1 MAKTSAVRQFVILL
15 YKGFLLRKYHY
26 IITFV
31 EIVFPIIFTTIP
43 CIILSEM
50 NYFYPGAHF
59 VEPAWVNSTTYLPFD
74 PFYYKPSAG
83 LRGMK
88 TEKALESY
96 CVYKIQ
102 KTRGT
107 RRMIGTVFND
117 FGDKLPASLNYKIRY
132 GAGMYGPS
140 DYISLKYQ
148 INGPHSDNDYSNS
161 FFLAWQASIEETFIL
176 KKAEEQGKTVNY
188 KVWMQKFPY
197 PVHRDTRWK
206 YSRVNVISWFLCYG
220 YLFFF
225 LNIVSRVTEE
235 KSNRSKEFLK
245 MMGMTDFT
253 YWASTFMNYFIIGFV
268 SMLIITIVYK
278 APLNFSAVYIR
289 FTDFMVLLIILSL
302 YMASLILFCM
312 LFSMFFNRTMFAAIA
327 FLMVYIISFT
337 LLLIY
342 LFDVEKDSYYF
353 HLSVFSKLTIC
364 LFPLGALLST
374 FHIITFHEAIG
385 EGVQWYNLTELSR
398 NPDINILMI
407 LGAMLFSCVL
417 YIIAIWYFDAVWPW
431 QPGMSKP
438 FYFFLTRSYWYSKE
452 PNTDKE
458 MTFVK
463 NNNSSEFFEEEPSG
477 MSPGVVIKN
486 LFKKF
491 RTGFRTKL
499 VVNDLSLNIY
509 QGQITALLGH
519 NGAGKTTIINIL
531 TGLYQPTSGT
541 ASINGFDILTE
552 ATKALRNVGVCLQ
565 HDVLYDTLTV
575 EEHLRIYAAMK
586 GVPWTSLD
594 SETTDVLN
602 MLKLTDE
609 RTQLACDLSGGVK
622 RKLSIGI
629 AIVGGSKVLLL
640 DEPTSGMDVEA
651 RRNVWDALLKIR
663 HSRTII
669 LTTHYMEEAD
679 VLGDRIAI
687 MVEGEIQCC
696 GSPMFLKQKF
706 GTGYNLHVVKDINFD
721 LNALISLIK
730 KYIPKVTLGNELEKD
745 ISVNLSTNTIS
756 KFGDMFE
763 ELENC
768 KTELGVISFGV
779 TITTMDDVFW
789 NVSNISEVKHK
800 LLLGRVGKRERLT
813 NFWLREDV
821 FGDSPGIKP
830 HPKVINQFIAVL
842 LKRFH
847 YSKRHW
853 SILITQLAIPLVLM
867 CLCLYIIK
875 FNSQQFKSETGSLKL
890 DIYSVYGATDGFYYF
905 KNPQL
910 SRLAKTLKKVYESN
924 QINVEKVSE
933 PTHYVLDYGKNDIST
948 YLKSFLVGGAIDQYS
963 YETLNLTAWFN
974 GEPYHALPMSLL
986 LMHTALLRNI
996 TSSGSIS
1003 LTNDPFPELRI
1014 FVVEDVGEIY
1024 RILAIVFV
1032 PLAFGFVS
1040 ASYILL
1046 PIYERET
1053 KAKLLQMMSGIPA
1066 AVYWIAMFYWD
1077 VMVHFVVCIVMIIPY
1092 AIFVHYA
1099 FFGIHSEAI
1108 VFQKISG
1115 GKALNFILR
1124 VKKEMLLI
1132 LKMKGST
1139 GFCAVLG
1146 ICALVGVGCAS
1157 LLKSIQFF
1165 LNKYHLIIIDE
1176 AVWVFR
1182 IFPTFSLA
1190 SGMSSL
1196 YGAAFYNAFCESVPP
1211 YDLEFHCN
1219 SPTMYSSNPLF
1230 KCCKDICENNCHQNK
1245 DLIQWDKNST
1255 GPDILFLFID
1265 GIIYFGLVLFME
1277 TKAMA
1282 NLNRIVKYY
1291 FQKIRKSV
1299 VKVIIRE
1306 DIVEDS
1312 NVREEEERIRNLLET
1327 HPGSGREA
1335 LVVSDL
1341 TKVFQ
1346 NFYAVNH
1353 LTFGIHQE
1361 ECFGLLGVNGAGKT
1375 MTFRMLTGE
1384 CYPSEGN
1391 ALIQNCS
1398 LNENLKKFQSYL
1410 GYCPQYDALIDRL
1423 TGREMLMLFGRL
1435 RGLTGSDLYEKV
1447 EKLIR
1452 MTDLTK
1458 HADKQTQFYSG
1469 GNKRKLS
1476 VAIAFIGS
1484 PPLVLLDEPTAG
1496 VDPVSR
1502 RKIWNI
1508 ISQARNDTGAA
1519 ILLTSHSM
1527 EESEALC
1534 NRLAIMVNGC
1544 FRCLGSIQQLKTKYG
1559 QGYIVIIKLKRENRN
1574 DYKIINAIKCHVQG
1588 NLNRAYLKDAHQGTL
1603 QYHVG
1608 DPSVTLSH
1616 LFKFMSNMKAEFE
1629 LEDYLIK
1636 ASSLRSVM
1644 SNKFLKLTVETEEEH
1659 RSLSHLLEA
1668 QGAEIMLKTGRP
1680 IKVVLRG
1687 LPSCIPIE
1695 EIKEELIKERFTV
1708 VSITQ
1713 LFKFQTKSPMPLF
1726 YAHIANGPLSEMVY
1740 TLTEMFGTKISV
1752 ERYR

>member
-1 MAKTSAVRQFVILL
+1 
-15 YKGFLLRKYHY
+15 
-26 IITFV
+26 
-31 EIVFPIIFTTIP
+31 
-43 CIILSEM
+43 M

-83 LRGMK
+83 SLELIYTPSNTITEQFMNDSVKMFLKNAPYKRAIRLRGMK

-235 KSNRSKEFLK
+235 KSNRSK
-245 MMGMTDFT
+245 
-253 YWASTFMNYFIIGFV
+253 
-268 SMLIITIVYK
+268 
-278 APLNFSAVYIR
+278 
-289 FTDFMVLLIILSL
+289 
-302 YMASLILFCM
+302 
-312 LFSMFFNRTMFAAIA
+312 
-327 FLMVYIISFT
+327 
-337 LLLIY
+337 
-342 LFDVEKDSYYF
+342 
-353 HLSVFSKLTIC
+353 
-364 LFPLGALLST
+364 
-374 FHIITFHEAIG
+374 
-385 EGVQWYNLTELSR
+385 
-398 NPDINILMI
+398 
-407 LGAMLFSCVL
+407 
-417 YIIAIWYFDAVWPW
+417 
-431 QPGMSKP
+431 
-438 FYFFLTRSYWYSKE
+438 RSYWYSKE

-800 LLLGRVGKRERLT
+800 LHSESEKGNDTYFED
-813 NFWLREDV
+813 EDV

-1108 VFQKISG
+1108 DTS
-1115 GKALNFILR
+1115 LLL
-1124 VKKEMLLI
+1124 MLLYGWSSI
-1132 LKMKGST
+1132 PFSYLLSFFFKKGST

-1182 IFPTFSLA
+1182 IFPTFSLT

-1277 TKAMA
+1277 TKAIA

-1629 LEDYLIK
+1629 LEDYLI
-1636 ASSLRSVM
+1636 SNTSLE
-1644 SNKFLKLTVETEEEH
+1644 NIFLTFARAQRISYVKKL
-1659 RSLSHLLEA
+1659 
-1668 QGAEIMLKTGRP
+1668 
-1680 IKVVLRG
+1680 
-1687 LPSCIPIE
+1687 
-1695 EIKEELIKERFTV
+1695 
-1708 VSITQ
+1708 
-1713 LFKFQTKSPMPLF
+1713 
-1726 YAHIANGPLSEMVY
+1726 
-1740 TLTEMFGTKISV
+1740 
-1752 ERYR
+1752 